1 MDILN
6 AFRLTSC
13 DFVYFCSYSNTP
25 MNKRLK
31 YHKWLLP
38 AGFLFGMV
46 VNIRNYLYNHGI
58 FKSVRFN
65 LPVLSIGNLTVGGTG
80 KTPHTEYL
88 VRLLRNNY
96 KIAVLSRGYGRRT
109 SGYQL
114 ANTNSTQENIGDEPL
129 QIYMKYPDVTV
140 AVDESR
146 VDGISKLLTFPNP
159 DVILL
164 DDAYQHR
171 AVTASLNILI
181 VNYHRNIFQ
190 DRLLPAG
197 LLREPHNETRR
208 ADIVVVSKCPDEIS
222 ENEMSTI
229 KSGFNLANHQS
240 VYFTKICY
248 KELVHF
254 NNISLSTPMSS
265 IGDNTSVLIVTGI
278 ASPMLIETEL
288 KRYTSHITLISFPD
302 HHQFTDSDIE
312 RIDKE
317 FGKLQGESK
326 IIVTTEKDA
335 TRLRSM
341 NIESALQSKIFILPI
356 AIEFIKDGKEFDSAI
371 IGHIDSF
378 RK

>member
-1 MDILN
+1 
-6 AFRLTSC
+6 
-13 DFVYFCSYSNTP
+13 

-96 KIAVLSRGYGRRT
+96 KIAVLSRGYGRRS

-114 ANTNSTQENIGDEPL
+114 ATPNSTQESIGDEPF
-129 QIYMKYPDVTV
+129 QIHMKYPDVTV

-146 VDGISKLLTFPNP
+146 VEGISKLLTYPNP
-159 DVILL
+159 DAILL

-171 AVTASLNILI
+171 AVTPSLNILI
-181 VNYHRNIFQ
+181 VNYHRSIFQ
-190 DRLLPAG
+190 DKLLPAG
-197 LLREPHNETRR
+197 LLREPHNEIRR
-208 ADIVVVSKCPDEIS
+208 ADIIIISKCPNDIS
-222 ENEMSTI
+222 KDEMSAI
-229 KSGFNLANHQS
+229 KSGFNLTNRQS
-240 VYFTKICY
+240 IYFTRICY
-248 KELVHF
+248 NELVRF
-254 NNISLSTPMSS
+254 NDTSHTSPISS

-278 ASPMLIETEL
+278 ASPLLIETEL
-288 KRYTSHITLISFPD
+288 KRYTPHITLISFSD

>member
-13 DFVYFCSYSNTP
+13 DFVYFCSYSNRP
-25 MNKRLK
+25 MNEKLK

-46 VNIRNYLYNHGI
+46 VSIRNYFYNHGI
-58 FKSVRFN
+58 LKSVRFN
-65 LPVLSIGNLTVGGTG
+65 LPVLSVGNLTVGGTG

-88 VRLLRNNY
+88 VRLLRNKY

-114 ANTNSTQENIGDEPL
+114 ANTNSTQEIIGDEPF
-129 QIYMKYPDVTV
+129 QIHMKYPDITV

-171 AVTASLNILI
+171 AVTPSLNILI

-190 DRLLPAG
+190 DKLLPAG
-197 LLREPHNETRR
+197 LLREPHYETRR
-208 ADIVVVSKCPDEIS
+208 ADIIVISKCPNDIS
-222 ENEMSTI
+222 EDEMSAI
-229 KSGFNLANHQS
+229 KSGFNLTSRQS
-240 VYFTKICY
+240 LYFTRICY
-248 KELVHF
+248 NELVHF
-254 NNISLSTPMSS
+254 NGTSHTSPISS

-302 HHQFTDSDIE
+302 HHQFTDSDID
-312 RIDKE
+312 RVNKE
-317 FGKLQGESK
+317 FAKLQGESK

-335 TRLRSM
+335 TRLRSI
-341 NIESALQSKIFILPI
+341 NIKGELQSKMFILPI
-356 AIEFIKDGKEFDSAI
+356 AIDFIKDGKEFDAAI
-371 IGHIDSF
+371 MGHIDSL